1 MSYRAVALIIAG
13 FCTVFVAFA
22 IRYSYGLLLPQMLP
36 SLAISKTEA
45 GIIYSSYFVACTM
58 ASPFLGLL
66 VDRVD
71 ARGLLTVF
79 VAVLGVGGCLM
90 AVSSTVVQASIFFAL
105 AGIGHSACWAPVV
118 TVVQRWVSEKRRGIA
133 IAVVD
138 LGSAGSIA
146 VWSILIPL
154 LTGSYS
160 WRTIWMILGLSA
172 FLAAGMNFF
181 IVKSHPPIEA
191 ELRGKSAAPK
201 PGITIRT
208 AYKAIFR
215 DPKFYLIGLSYS
227 LISFAIIIPFTFLTT
242 YATQELQIPY
252 QSAAGLLAV
261 VAVSGAIGKLILAHV
276 SDIVG
281 RIKVMMLCGV
291 LTAAGGI
298 GLAFG
303 HEFLI
308 LVLSTVVFG
317 VGYGT
322 IWPVYAA
329 SARDMFSKDYSGSV
343 IGLWTLYHGL
353 GSVLAPVI
361 SGWTI
366 DVTGTYA
373 WAFIL
378 TVISGALSLLLLV
391 PMVRYR

>member
-1 MSYRAVALIIAG
+1 
-13 FCTVFVAFA
+13 
-22 IRYSYGLLLPQMLP
+22 
-36 SLAISKTEA
+36 
-45 GIIYSSYFVACTM
+45 
-58 ASPFLGLL
+58 
-66 VDRVD
+66 
-71 ARGLLTVF
+71 
-79 VAVLGVGGCLM
+79 
-90 AVSSTVVQASIFFAL
+90 
-105 AGIGHSACWAPVV
+105 
-118 TVVQRWVSEKRRGIA
+118 
-133 IAVVD
+133 
-138 LGSAGSIA
+138 
-146 VWSILIPL
+146 
-154 LTGSYS
+154 
-160 WRTIWMILGLSA
+160 MILGLSA

-215 DPKFYLIGLSYS
+215 DRKFYLIGLSYS